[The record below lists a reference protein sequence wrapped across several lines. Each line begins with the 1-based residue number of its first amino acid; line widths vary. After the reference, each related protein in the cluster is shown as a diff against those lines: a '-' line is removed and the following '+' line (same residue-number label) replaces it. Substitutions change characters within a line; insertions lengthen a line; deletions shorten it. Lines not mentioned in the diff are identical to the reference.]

1 MTALEDRAKIM
12 QLTFGAMAAQAVG
25 TAARLGLA
33 DVIGDGTRSAGSVAA
48 STGTEVGATTRLLR
62 ALAALE
68 LLTETGDGFALT
80 PLGTLLRRDRPD
92 SVHAV
97 ATMFTDTAM
106 LGGWLRLDDAIRT
119 GDKTFDD
126 VFGTDFFSHLKE
138 KPELSATFNASMSA
152 GTRLT
157 AAVLPDHYPFDR
169 FTTVADIGGGD
180 GTLLAAILGKHPG
193 LRGLLYDTEEG
204 LAQADV
210 TLTGYDVTTRTGD
223 FFTEVP
229 GGADLYL
236 IKSILH
242 DWDDDRCVTI
252 LRNCRAVIPPHGRL
266 LILEPVL
273 PEVVDGSMPPIMYL
287 SDLNMLV
294 NLGGKERTRAEFE
307 ALCEQSGFELTNV
320 IPLPPPVAFS
330 VLEASPRE
338 SGR

>member
-1 MTALEDRAKIM
+1 
-12 QLTFGAMAAQAVG
+12 MAAQAVG
-25 TAARLGLA
+25 AAARLGIA
-33 DVIGDGTRSAGSVAA
+33 DAIGDGSQSAAAVAT
-48 STGTEVGATTRLLR
+48 STGADVGAMTRLLR
-62 ALAALE
+62 ALAGLG
-68 LLTETGDGFALT
+68 LLTESADGFALT
-80 PLGTLLRRDRPD
+80 TLGVLLRRDRPD
-92 SVHAV
+92 SMHAI
-97 ATMFTDTAM
+97 ATMFTDSTMVGA
-106 LGGWLRLDDAIRT
+106 WQHLDDAVRSGKT
-119 GDKTFDD
+119 TFDD

-138 KPELSATFNASMSA
+138 NPTLSVTFNASMSS
-152 GTRLT
+152 GTRAT

-193 LRGLLYDTEEG
+193 VRGLLYDTEEG

-223 FFTEVP
+223 FFTEIP

-242 DWDDDRCVTI
+242 DWDDDRCVKI

-266 LILEPVL
+266 LILEAVL

-330 VLEASPRE
+330 VLEASPRG
-338 SGR
+338 SAQ